1 MEFPLTENLLSQ
13 IIFAMEDQSHR
24 FYIDRRKGVLVREDE
39 LEAEERRS
47 EDLPAQAEQAEQAAE
62 EPALLDGK
70 PLDGRGWQQRYAPV
84 PVWSP
89 AEGFHLMERFVLKLR
104 NPIFAELLREALS
117 SGQGVFRRFK
127 DILKKNREIERLWFQ
142 FKEREMRRVVERW
155 YEAERE
161 LADLQARALASRR
174 EEDLPAS
181 EFSILPGEARHLEP
195 ALKLDQKAFLESLG
209 ELDPERAEML
219 YQSSRRSLPGLLD
232 RRSLFLVAE
241 TPQRELAGFAW
252 AVEQEDPATGRP
264 ALSLAQLAVR
274 KHVRGIGLGSLLLRR
289 LSQQTRE
296 RGFERLTVHLQGLGL
311 TVAPLFESEGFQP
324 RAVELELDL
333 RGLDPAEG

>member
-1 MEFPLTENLLSQ
+1 MDFPLTENLLSQ

-24 FYIDRRKGVLVREDE
+24 FYIDRRKGLLVREDE
-39 LEAEERRS
+39 LEAEARGSGGAEPPP
-47 EDLPAQAEQAEQAAE
+47 PAGQAVE
-62 EPALLDGK
+62 EPALLNGK
-70 PLDGRGWQQRYAPV
+70 PPDRRDWQQRYAPI

-89 AEGFHLMERFVLKLR
+89 ADGFHLMERFVLKLR

-155 YEAERE
+155 YETERE
-161 LADLQARALASRR
+161 LVDLQAKALVSGG

-209 ELDPERAEML
+209 ELDPERAELL
-219 YQSSRRSLPGLLD
+219 YSSSRRSLPGLLD

-252 AVEQEDPATGRP
+252 AVEREDPATGRP
-264 ALSLAQLAVR
+264 ALSLTQLAVR
-274 KHVRGIGLGSLLLRR
+274 KHVRGIGLGSLLLSR
-289 LSQQTRE
+289 LSRQSRE
-296 RGFERLTVHLQGLGL
+296 RGFERLFVRLQGLAL
-311 TVAPLFESEGFQP
+311 TVAPLFEGQGFRP

-333 RGLDPAEG
+333 RSLEPDEG

>member
-24 FYIDRRKGVLVREDE
+24 FYIDRRKGLLVREDE
-39 LEAEERRS
+39 FEAEAPRS
-47 EDLPAQAEQAEQAAE
+47 SGVPAQAEQAAE

-70 PLDGRGWQQRYAPV
+70 PPDGRDWEQRYAPI

-155 YEAERE
+155 YEEERE
-161 LADLQARALASRR
+161 LADLQARALSLRR

-181 EFSILPGEARHLEP
+181 EFSILPGEARHLEL
-195 ALKLDQKAFLESLG
+195 AMKLDQKAFLESLG

-232 RRSLFLVAE
+232 CRSLFLVAE
-241 TPQRELAGFAW
+241 TPQGELAGFAW
-252 AVEQEDPATGRP
+252 AVELEDPATGRP
-264 ALSLAQLAVR
+264 ALGLAQLAVR
-274 KHVRGIGLGSLLLRR
+274 KHIRGIGLGSLLLRR
-289 LSQQTRE
+289 LSRQSRE
-296 RGFERLTVHLQGLGL
+296 RGFERLAVHLRGLAL
-311 TVAPLFESEGFQP
+311 TVAPLFESEGFHPQ
-324 RAVELELDL
+324 AVELELDL
-333 RGLDPAEG
+333 RSLDPAEG